1 MVMPLII
8 ESTKSDD
15 LSDPSSDKV
24 RQILDDTI
32 LLIGIH
38 NIQSYNQQW
47 CGFTCTTQRLQY
59 AGKCWSIR
67 AKASHV
73 HAVLACIGQIWSIL
87 VSTGRSWSALASV
100 SSRIAATAIHCV
112 ANIFPHTLTHSHTCM
127 GKYVCTSGAV
137 IRSAVT
143 NSLSAFIRSFLHI

>member
-1 MVMPLII
+1 MII

-38 NIQSYNQQW
+38 NIFNHIQQW

-73 HAVLACIGQIWSIL
+73 HAALACTGQIWSIL

-112 ANIFPHTLTHSHTCM
+112 ANIFPRTLSHILTLIWGSMCVHQELSSDLLLPTAYQHS
-127 GKYVCTSGAV
+127 
-137 IRSAVT
+137 
-143 NSLSAFIRSFLHI
+143 